1 MNKRTKYY
9 SAAWLIA
16 LVMFNVIAF
25 VVPSTDSD
33 VSKFTA
39 SFWIEYVAIT
49 LAFAGQFVCAMIAL
63 KEENNQK
70 LFYNISLIS
79 VSYTGLVIMLL
90 AGALCMAIPALP
102 YWVGIVVSVL
112 VLGFTVI
119 AVVKAS
125 AAIEEVERIDPKVKE
140 QTFFIKALTVDA
152 DAVVA
157 AAKTAEIKE
166 QAKKV
171 YDAIRYSDP
180 MSNPAL
186 ETAESQ
192 IADKFNEFA
201 SAVKDE
207 DTKKTK
213 SVAEEL
219 LLLIRN
225 RNQKCKLLK

>member
-1 MNKRTKYY
+1 MNKRMKYY
-9 SAAWLIA
+9 SAAWLIS

-25 VVPSTDSD
+25 VVPSTDPA

-39 SFWIEYVAIT
+39 SFWIGYVAIT

-79 VSYTGLVIMLL
+79 VSYTGLVIMLV
-90 AGALCMAIPALP
+90 AGVLCMAIPALP

-112 VLGFTVI
+112 VLGFTAI

-125 AAIEEVERIDPKVKE
+125 VAIEEVERIDQKVKE
-140 QTFFIKALTVDA
+140 QTFFIKTLTVDA

-180 MSNPAL
+180 MSNSVLIDIEQRIKEEFDVLTDAV
-186 ETAESQ
+186 
-192 IADKFNEFA
+192 IADDLEGTIT
-201 SAVKDE
+201 SAKE
-207 DTKKTK
+207 II
-213 SVAEEL
+213 SLIAE
-219 LLLIRN
+219 RN
-225 RNQKCKLLK
+225 NKCKIYK